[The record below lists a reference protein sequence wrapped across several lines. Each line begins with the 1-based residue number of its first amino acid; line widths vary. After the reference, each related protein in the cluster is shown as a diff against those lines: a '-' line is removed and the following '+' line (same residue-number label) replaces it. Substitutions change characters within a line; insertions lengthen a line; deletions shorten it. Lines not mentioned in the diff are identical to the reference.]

1 MEITLRYGREGLP
14 VTLPDGVDVV
24 TTHFV
29 PGLPD
34 ETMAI
39 REALRQP
46 IGSALLA
53 DLVKPGDTV
62 VVAHSDITRATPN
75 ARLLSVLL
83 AELEA
88 AGVAREDITL
98 L

>member
-39 REALRQP
+39 REALPLSCMIYLEPDIFDPQHP
-46 IGSALLA
+46 
-53 DLVKPGDTV
+53 DL
-62 VVAHSDITRATPN
+62 RAE
-75 ARLLSVLL
+75 AR
-83 AELEA
+83 
-88 AGVAREDITL
+88 G
-98 L
+98 